1 MRVLLPGRRLP
12 AKVGTAVGA
21 PRARGGGRRRAVAW
35 KLLGPLCAPL
45 LGGAGEGLLGAERAA
60 RLSLLVVA
68 GLRNSRRGKMQL
80 QAARRAPGGGFYRSG
95 GAGWGPGWE
104 RGRGSGFVHFVKGDA
119 GGGELGCAL
128 HPLGDKE
135 QIALL

>member
-1 MRVLLPGRRLP
+1 MGSCSAPQFQESKDATSGGEASAGRWFLPQWRG
-12 AKVGTAVGA
+12 GVGA
-21 PRARGGGRRRAVAW
+21 
-35 KLLGPLCAPL
+35 
-45 LGGAGEGLLGAERAA
+45 
-60 RLSLLVVA
+60 
-68 GLRNSRRGKMQL
+68 
-80 QAARRAPGGGFYRSG
+80 
-95 GAGWGPGWE
+95 GWE